1 MVKLSNGKELKVVE
15 VAEVSKLEDFYKG
28 SAFTIL
34 GLDESSF
41 KDFAEWLLE
50 FTDWKHDSRCVMWKV
65 SGRLINNHYHL
76 SNPVRDDLT
85 IAVVELKALTDTG
98 KLMLKRLEINHA
110 KWFDDFIDNSK

>member
-1 MVKLSNGKELKVVE
+1 MMKLSNGKELKVVE

-28 SAFTIL
+28 SAFTLL
-34 GLDESSF
+34 GLNESSF

-50 FTDWKHDSRCVMWKV
+50 FTDWKHNSRCIMWKV

-76 SNPVRDDLT
+76 SNPVCNDLT
-85 IAVVELKALTDTG
+85 IAVVDLNALTDTS
-98 KLMLKRLEINHA
+98 KLPLKRLELNDA

>member
-50 FTDWKHDSRCVMWKV
+50 FTDWKHDSRCVIWKV
-65 SGRLINNHYHL
+65 SGRLIHNHYHL

-85 IAVVELKALTDTG
+85 IAAVELKALTDTG
-98 KLMLKRLEINHA
+98 KLMLKRLEINGA